1 LCGPRIGQTD
11 PILVILPEWLDKIYN
26 EEKDWEIRNR
36 PCKKH
41 CGGKLW
47 LAASESK
54 AVSGHAVVKAWHG
67 PLTEEEW
74 AANRSRH
81 RVEGPRMCGDST
93 YAWELTCVTREP
105 VDIPIVRKKGS
116 IGIQLGPG
124 M

>member
-1 LCGPRIGQTD
+1 MCGPRIGQTD
-11 PILVILPEWLDKIYN
+11 PILVILPEWLHKIYN
-26 EEKDWEIRNR
+26 DGKDWEIRSK

-41 CGGKLW
+41 CGRKAW
-47 LAASESK
+47 LAASGSK

-81 RVEGPRMCGDST
+81 LVEGPRMYGNKT
-93 YAWELTCVTREP
+93 YAWELSSIAREP
-105 VDIPIVRKKGS
+105 ADIPIVRKVGA
-116 IGIQLGPG
+116 IGVQLGPG